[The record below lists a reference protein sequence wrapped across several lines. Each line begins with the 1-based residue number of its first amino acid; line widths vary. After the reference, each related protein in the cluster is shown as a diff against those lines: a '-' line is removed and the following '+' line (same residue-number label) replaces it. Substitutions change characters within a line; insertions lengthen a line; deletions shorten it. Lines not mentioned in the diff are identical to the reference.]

1 MSEINTVSNESI
13 GSYFNARLFA
23 ELEDLKT
30 LTGEEIHRYGGSIM
44 DKNLLVHEIEKAVE
58 RNSTR
63 EEFWEKLRTLT
74 FAIFTFAE
82 QVLIL
87 CRPLE
92 PNYLVDDSCQ
102 YRLAG

>member
-1 MSEINTVSNESI
+1 MSKVDIVPN
-13 GSYFNARLFA
+13 GSKSSCFKARLVT
-23 ELEDLKT
+23 ELQDLKS

-44 DKNLLVHEIEKAVE
+44 DKKLLVHELEKAVE

-87 CRPLE
+87 CRPTE
-92 PNYLVDDSCQ
+92 PNYLFDDGCHYQ
-102 YRLAG
+102 FAG

>member
-13 GSYFNARLFA
+13 GSCFNARLFA

-44 DKNLLVHEIEKAVE
+44 DKDLLVHEIEKAVA
-58 RNSTR
+58 RSWTR
-63 EEFWEKLRTLT
+63 EEFWEKLRSLTL
-74 FAIFTFAE
+74 AIFDFAE

-87 CRPLE
+87 CRQLDLG
-92 PNYLVDDSCQ
+92 YLVNHNCEH
-102 YRLAG
+102 RLAK

>member
-1 MSEINTVSNESI
+1 MSKVDIVPNESI
-13 GSYFNARLFA
+13 GSCFNARLFA

-87 CRPLE
+87 CRPTE
-92 PNYLVDDSCQ
+92 PNYLFDDGCHYQ
-102 YRLAG
+102 FAG

>member
-1 MSEINTVSNESI
+1 
-13 GSYFNARLFA
+13 
-23 ELEDLKT
+23 
-30 LTGEEIHRYGGSIM
+30 M
-44 DKNLLVHEIEKAVE
+44 DKKLLVHELEKAVE

-87 CRPLE
+87 CRPTE
-92 PNYLVDDSCQ
+92 PNYLFDDGCHYQ
-102 YRLAG
+102 FAGQSDRANSVEWIRGTIFCPALCP